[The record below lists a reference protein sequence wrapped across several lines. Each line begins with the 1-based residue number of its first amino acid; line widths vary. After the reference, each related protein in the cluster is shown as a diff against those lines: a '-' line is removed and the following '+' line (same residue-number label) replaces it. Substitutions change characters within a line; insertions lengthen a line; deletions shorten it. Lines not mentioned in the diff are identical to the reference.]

1 MQTIQLDQNNNILLN
16 NYGSMTI
23 LDGANALAQDIARNL
38 SVCQGENPYNTE
50 EGINYDNNV
59 LGKLLDED
67 FIKDQLRNRIL
78 ENEEVLSV
86 GNIDIQYSNQ
96 QLAITTDINSIYGS
110 VKI

>member
-1 MQTIQLDQNNNILLN
+1 MQTIQLDQNNNIFLN

-50 EGINYDNNV
+50 EGINYDNDV

-78 ENEEVLSV
+78 ENEEVISV
-86 GNIDIQYSNQ
+86 GNINIQYSNQ
-96 QLAITTDINSIYGS
+96 QLSITTDINSIYGS
-110 VKI
+110 IKI